1 MNAITG
7 LAVCILISI
16 LGISMNFRRY
26 LPEETYQLYLK
37 TFPDSSYENFRKA
50 IKVSCGLFRETAVSV
65 AKDLGGTY
73 PEEYERGFQQYVEIM
88 KFMKRD
94 EVQDCRENS

>member
-50 IKVSCGLFRETAVSV
+50 IKVSCGLFRETAVRNAES
-65 AKDLGGTY
+65 LGTAY
-73 PEEYERGFQQYVEIM
+73 PVEYEQGFEKYI
-88 KFMKRD
+88 KIGGILK
-94 EVQDCRENS
+94 